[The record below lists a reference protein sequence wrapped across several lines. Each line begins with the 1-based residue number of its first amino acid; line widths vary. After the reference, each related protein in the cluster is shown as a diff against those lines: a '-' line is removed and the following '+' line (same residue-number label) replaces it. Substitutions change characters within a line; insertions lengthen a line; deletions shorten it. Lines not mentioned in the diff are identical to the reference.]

1 MLFIVK
7 YFFAS
12 LLFFN
17 LILFV
22 WFFAFQKNGDVY
34 KIIENEVEYSVSIPL
49 YFEQNKKTEN
59 LVLNFDK
66 SKYVN

>member
-22 WFFAFQKNGDVY
+22 WFFAFHQNEHGY
-34 KIIENEVEYSVSIPL
+34 RIIETEVEYSVSVPL